1 MKTDKKNLYH
11 LSELSDYKIASGY
24 PDIRGWDVKDR
35 DNRVI
40 GKVDNL
46 LVNKNMDRV
55 LYIDVEVDSTI
66 IEANHDP
73 YKSNANPE
81 VREFINKDGDNHII
95 VPIGLVDIN
104 EENNYVYTESVDYNT
119 FAETKRYN
127 QKASIDRD
135 YEIIILD
142 SYLRKNEVD
151 EDRRRVESSEAGR
164 RISIDDETSEWD
176 SEWDSER
183 EWENQ
188 RKWEEEDYIDDDY
201 KDEDYIDDD
210 PFYKRREFDDSR
222 FRKWKK

>member
-1 MKTDKKNLYH
+1 MKTHKKNLYY

-24 PDIRGWDVKDR
+24 PDIRGWDVKDN

-55 LYIDVEVDSTI
+55 LYIDVEVDSSI
-66 IEANHDP
+66 IEANYDP

-95 VPIGLVDIN
+95 IPIGLVDIN
-104 EENNYVYTESVDYNT
+104 EDNNYVFTQSVDYTT

-127 QKASIDRD
+127 QKTSIDRD

-142 SYLRKNEVD
+142 SYLRKSEVD
-151 EDRRRVESSEAGR
+151 EDRRRVPSDSLDR
-164 RISIDDETSEWD
+164 TIDIEDET

-188 RKWEEEDYIDDDY
+188 RKWEEVDYIDDDY
-201 KDEDYIDDD
+201 SEDEDHINDD
-210 PFYKRREFDDSR
+210 PFYRRREFDDSR

>member
-1 MKTDKKNLYH
+1 MKTDKKNLYY
-11 LSELSDYKIASGY
+11 LSDLSDYKIASGY
-24 PDIRGWDVKDR
+24 PDIRGWDVKDN

-55 LYIDVEVDSTI
+55 LYIDVEVDSSI

-81 VREFINKDGDNHII
+81 VREFINKDGDSHII
-95 VPIGLVDIN
+95 IPIGLVDIN
-104 EENNYVYTESVDYNT
+104 EDNNYVYTQSVDYTT
-119 FAETKRYN
+119 FAETKRYS
-127 QKASIDRD
+127 QKEAIDRD

-142 SYLRKNEVD
+142 SYLRKSEVD
-151 EDRRRVESSEAGR
+151 EDRRRVASEDSGR
-164 RISIDDETSEWD
+164 TIAIDDET

-188 RKWEEEDYIDDDY
+188 RKWEEEDYIEDDYRDDDV
-201 KDEDYIDDD
+201 DED

>member
-1 MKTDKKNLYH
+1 MKTDKKSLHY
-11 LSELSDYKIASGY
+11 LSDLSDYKVASGY
-24 PDIRGWDVKDR
+24 PDIRGWDVKDK

-55 LYIDVEVDSTI
+55 LYIDAEVDSSI

-95 VPIGLVDIN
+95 IPIGLVDIN
-104 EENNYVYTESVDYNT
+104 EDNNYVYTQSVDYTT
-119 FAETKRYN
+119 FAETKRYS
-127 QKASIDRD
+127 QKEAIDRD

-151 EDRRRVESSEAGR
+151 EDRRRVASDDSSGT
-164 RISIDDETSEWD
+164 IDIDEETSEWD
-176 SEWDSER
+176 SEL
-183 EWENQ
+183 EWKNQ
-188 RKWEEEDYIDDDY
+188 RKWEEEDYIEDD
-201 KDEDYIDDD
+201 IDDD

-222 FRKWKK
+222 FRNKKK

>member
-1 MKTDKKNLYH
+1 MKTDKKNLNY
-11 LSELSDYKIASGY
+11 LSELSDYKVASGY
-24 PDIRGWDVKDR
+24 PDIRGWDVKDN

-46 LVNKNMDRV
+46 IVNKDMDRV
-55 LYIDVEVDSTI
+55 LYIDVEVDPSI

-81 VREFINKDGDNHII
+81 VREFINKDGDSHLII
-95 VPIGLVDIN
+95 PIGLVDIN
-104 EENNYVYTESVDYNT
+104 EDNDYVFTQSVDYTT

-127 QKASIDRD
+127 QKTSIDRD

-151 EDRRRVESSEAGR
+151 EDRRRVASEDSGR
-164 RISIDDETSEWD
+164 TVAIDDET

-188 RKWEEEDYIDDDY
+188 RKWEEEDYIDDNY
-201 KDEDYIDDD
+201 REDDD
-210 PFYKRREFDDSR
+210 PFYKRKEFDDSR
-222 FRKWKK
+222 FRNRGK